1 MKKSTKVLLGVATIW
16 PVLYICF
23 FMASIFALVIFG
35 ALRGGPPGPGS
46 ILLPLGFMGLMFV
59 HMITI
64 FGSLALTAF
73 YIIKVIKMKSLNEN
87 MKIMWVLLL
96 YFAAMLAEPVFWYL
110 YIWRETPESALPN
123 QSAQLGPGLGSTW
136 STQTAAPEAE
146 TTYVP
151 PPKAPDWR

>member
-23 FMASIFALVIFG
+23 FHGFD
-35 ALRGGPPGPGS
+35 LRAGHFWGLTWWTARTGS
-46 ILLPLGFMGLMFV
+46 ILLPLVSWLDVRPHDHHLWESGPDRFLHHQG
-59 HMITI
+59 
-64 FGSLALTAF
+64 
-73 YIIKVIKMKSLNEN
+73 IKMKSLNEN

-136 STQTAAPEAE
+136 STQTAAPRSRNHLRS
-146 TTYVP
+146 TTESS
-151 PPKAPDWR
+151 

>member
-96 YFAAMLAEPVFWYL
+96 YFAAMLAE
-110 YIWRETPESALPN
+110 
-123 QSAQLGPGLGSTW
+123 G
-136 STQTAAPEAE
+136 
-146 TTYVP
+146 
-151 PPKAPDWR
+151 

>member
-35 ALRGGPPGPGS
+35 ALNGGPPGRGS

-123 QSAQLGPGLGSTW
+123 QSPQLGPGLGST
-136 STQTAAPEAE
+136 AAPARSSI
-146 TTYVP
+146 
-151 PPKAPDWR
+151 WRCWAR